1 MEMEKRINLNNL
13 IDNFIKNEIG
23 SFKLKSNNL
32 IKFRYEF
39 TNRKNKD
46 TNIFIY
52 LKNWNE
58 LINLYKL
65 IPKNNRHF
73 YEIIDEKCKFFLDL
87 DAKCQDIDL
96 NEWKKNVKIIK
107 QETKQLFKKV
117 FNKDIEIIEY
127 QSFPTEYEK
136 KYSCHLIIPKFC
148 FYAEDCKNICNM
160 LLNVLNNTYVNIIDD
175 KVYGNRRM
183 LRIEGSTKINSNRIK
198 TCINEYN
205 SNYIINFNG
214 LITNLENTEFL
225 ITDLYKI
232 NNKTDLNISTNYN
245 KIIVLKNNDR
255 KYNYTNN
262 DIIFIKNNFKVII
275 IKINNFHNSNNIFL
289 LNYIINNMIILKRT
303 RPCFCIYCK
312 RIHERQ
318 HPYIFVINNNIF
330 FHCRRS
336 PKPINISYILKEL

>member
-1 MEMEKRINLNNL
+1 MDIEKRINLNNL

-23 SFKLKSNNL
+23 SFKLKSNDL

-39 TNRKNKD
+39 INRKNKG

-58 LINLYKL
+58 LTKLYKL
-65 IPKNNRHF
+65 IPKDNRHF
-73 YEIIDEKCKFFLDL
+73 YEIINEKCKFFLDL
-87 DAKCQDIDL
+87 DAKCQDIDF
-96 NEWKKNVKIIK
+96 NEWKKSIDIIK
-107 QETKQLFKKV
+107 QEIKQLFKKV
-117 FNKDIEIIEY
+117 FNKNIEIIEY

-136 KYSCHLIIPKFC
+136 KYSCHLIIPGYC
-148 FYAEDCKNICNM
+148 FYSDDCKNICNM
-160 LLNVLNNTYVNIIDD
+160 LLNVLDNKYTNIIDD

-183 LRIEGSTKINSNRIK
+183 LRMEGSTKINSKRIK

-205 SNYIINFNG
+205 SYDIINFNG

-225 ITDLYKI
+225 ITNIFKI
-232 NNKTDLNISTNYN
+232 NNKTNLNIATNYN
-245 KIIVLKNNDR
+245 KIIILKNNDK

-262 DIIFIKNNFKVII
+262 DIIFIKNKFKEII
-275 IKINNFHNSNNIFL
+275 IKINKLHKSDNIFL
-289 LNYIINNMIILKRT
+289 LNYIMNNMIILKRKY
-303 RPCFCIYCK
+303 PCFCIDCK

-318 HPYIFVINNNIF
+318 NPYIFVINNNIF

-336 PKPINISYILKEL
+336 SKPINITYILREL